1 MFLFA
6 RRRSLFRAVS
16 QVRCLP
22 IRYRRTHFIEQV
34 LLGDFISL
42 FLRRV
47 NKDVQRILGT
57 SAVVSLVFLYGRS
70 VTPQIL
76 ATFFIEK
83 FKRMYLPGEVVA
95 RFFSKIVRGRYRRGK
110 FVKGPSLWGI
120 SALMVKAS
128 GRFTR
133 KQRAFYK
140 MYKFG
145 PLALSSVARNVNY
158 FFKDTPLKFGAVGLK
173 VYFVE
178 DYENKKS
185 IFYKQKKL

>member
-1 MFLFA
+1 M
-6 RRRSLFRAVS
+6 RH
-16 QVRCLP
+16 
-22 IRYRRTHFIEQV
+22 RRTHFIEQV
-34 LLGDFISL
+34 LLGDFIIL

-47 NKDVQRILGT
+47 KKDIQTILGT
-57 SAVVSLVFLYGRS
+57 PAVVSLVFLYGRS
-70 VTPQIL
+70 VTPQLL
-76 ATFFIEK
+76 ATYFIEK

-178 DYENKKS
+178 DYENKKG
-185 IFYKQKKL
+185 IFYKQKK